1 MVVIGL
7 FLMMSDVQ
15 HLFSVLDGHLS
26 VFFGKM
32 SIQVICPFS
41 NQIFMTF
48 AIVIVQIV

>member
-15 HLFSVLDGHLS
+15 HHSVLDGHLS

>member
-15 HLFSVLDGHLS
+15 QLSVLDGHLS